1 MKNKSQMNASIP
13 QLEHRGGKKLAQLS
27 TEFSH
32 KKKEVRKHRAGGA
45 RSK

>member
-1 MKNKSQMNASIP
+1 MKNKSQLNASIF
-13 QLEHRGGKKLAQLS
+13 QLEHRGGKTLAQQS

-45 RSK
+45 CGK

>member
-1 MKNKSQMNASIP
+1 MKNKLQLNASVP

-32 KKKEVRKHRAGGA
+32 KKRDVRNHRTGAA